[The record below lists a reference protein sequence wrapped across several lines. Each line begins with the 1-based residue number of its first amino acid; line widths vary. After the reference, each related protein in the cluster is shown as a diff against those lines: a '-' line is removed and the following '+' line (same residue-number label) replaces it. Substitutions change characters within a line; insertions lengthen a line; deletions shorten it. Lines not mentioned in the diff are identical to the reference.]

1 MSDYITFFLQFF
13 ISKKYAYYSDGND
26 EEETHTWPIFP
37 QSHFIPSLKH
47 KISRNEI

>member
-26 EEETHTWPIFP
+26 EEEDPYMANFP
-37 QSHFIPSLKH
+37 TVSFIPSLKTQ
-47 KISRNEI
+47 N